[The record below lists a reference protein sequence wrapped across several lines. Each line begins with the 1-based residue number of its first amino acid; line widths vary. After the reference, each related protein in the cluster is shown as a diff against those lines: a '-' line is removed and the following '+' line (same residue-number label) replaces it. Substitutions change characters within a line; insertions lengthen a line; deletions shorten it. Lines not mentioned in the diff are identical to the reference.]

1 MGCGGVERHLE
12 MGKPT
17 KIVRKLQN
25 GDLKNHTPTIFGSY
39 SLLLKLLAKWKI
51 EKENY
56 SKTESTVLTLDSIKI
71 FGQRCF

>member
-12 MGKPT
+12 MAKPT
-17 KIVRKLQN
+17 KIVRKRQN

-56 SKTESTVLTLDSIKI
+56 LAKKFAKKASKRPK
-71 FGQRCF
+71 